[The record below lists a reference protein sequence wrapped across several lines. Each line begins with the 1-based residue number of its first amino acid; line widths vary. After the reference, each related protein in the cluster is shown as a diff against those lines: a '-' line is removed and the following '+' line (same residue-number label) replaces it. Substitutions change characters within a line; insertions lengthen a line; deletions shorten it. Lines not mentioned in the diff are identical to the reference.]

1 LNKSIV
7 YFGASEFSARILEGL
22 IASGVPVRLVITYPD
37 KPKGRGRRLSPMPTK
52 VVAKRLKVPV
62 FEETNLHSEQLKN
75 AIRQVEPY
83 LGVVIGFRILPEDIF
98 TIPDKG
104 TINLHPSLLPDLRGP
119 APLRWAILYGY
130 RRSGITIFFINRDVD
145 TGEIIYQSEIT
156 IDPDETHSEL
166 EQRVAAVSIE
176 PMKETIEK
184 IFEGN
189 CLSFP
194 QPDIANIKPAPK
206 IKKSDRI
213 INWNEGAED
222 IHNRVRALSERPGAF
237 STFNRKRVVIIKSV
251 VLDTRTEGRPGE
263 VVSTED
269 IPIVQT
275 GKGLIGILF
284 ARPESRQTVSGGELV
299 NGLRIKVGDSFM

>member
-1 LNKSIV
+1 MNDSIV

-22 IASGVPVRLVITYPD
+22 ITSGVPVRLLITYPD
-37 KPKGRGRRLSPMPTK
+37 KPKGRGRKLSPMPTK
-52 VVAKRLKVPV
+52 VVAKRLKIPV
-62 FEETNLHSEQLKN
+62 LEETNLHSEQLKKG
-75 AIRQVEPY
+75 IKQVEPY

-98 TIPDKG
+98 TLPEKG

-130 RRSGITIFFINRDVD
+130 RRSGITIFFINKEVD
-145 TGEIIYQSEIT
+145 AGEIIYQSEIT

-166 EQRVAAVSIE
+166 EQRVAAISIK

-189 CLSFP
+189 YISFP
-194 QPDIANIKPAPK
+194 QPDIRNIKPAPK

-213 INWNEGAED
+213 IKWSEGAED
-222 IHNRVRALSERPGAF
+222 IHNRIRALSERPGAF
-237 STFNRKRVVIIKSV
+237 STFKGRRVIILKSI
-251 VLDTRTEGRPGE
+251 VLDTRTEGKPGK

-269 IPIVQT
+269 IPIIQT

-284 ARPESRQTVSGGELV
+284 ARPESRQTVSGRELV
-299 NGLRIKVGDSFM
+299 NGLRIKAGDSFM